1 MKKFDAIIGYEIEK
15 EELMRLCDVMK
26 NKEKYSALGVEMP
39 KAILLHG
46 EPGLGKTLMAKTLIE
61 ESGRKCFSCK
71 KDRADGA
78 FVDKIRETFE
88 SAINNQPS
96 IVFLDDMDKFAQ
108 DNLSE
113 DNNKEEFVTI
123 QSCFE
128 DLKRKDV
135 FVVATANNIRNIP
148 RSLLREGR
156 FGKQMKIEKP
166 NREDSINI
174 IAHFL
179 KNKAVT
185 EDVSA
190 EFVANLLEGKSCAFL
205 ESVVNEAGIYAG
217 YENQSKINKKHFIN
231 AVMRLS
237 TKHLPSKKMNDK
249 EKQMVCYHEAGHAVA
264 SILLGKKI
272 ALLTSK
278 KHGEVGGFCSTYEH
292 EEENHT
298 FEEFKNEIIILLSGK
313 ASTEIIY
320 NTPDL
325 GVESD
330 VKKASE
336 LTSYYIEKLAIKGFS
351 YLYDYEEYLDKQP
364 IKRIEEITDKISE
377 MLEELYQEALTL
389 LKNNQ
394 TLLETIAKALF
405 EKEILVWED
414 ICLLSHCI
422 DT

>member
-1 MKKFDAIIGYEIEK
+1 MKNFEAIIGYESEK

-26 NKEKYSALGVEMP
+26 NKEKYLALGVEMP
-39 KAILLHG
+39 KALLLHG

-61 ESGRKCFSCK
+61 ASGRKCFSCK

-88 SAINNQPS
+88 NAINNQPS

-108 DNLSE
+108 DNLRE
-113 DNNKEEFVTI
+113 DSNKEEFVTI

-128 DLKRKDV
+128 DLKGKDV
-135 FVVATANNIRNIP
+135 FVVATANETYNIP
-148 RSLLREGR
+148 YSLLREGR
-156 FGKQMKIEKP
+156 FGKQMKIEAP
-166 NREDSINI
+166 NKEDSIKI

-179 KNKAVT
+179 KNKVIT

-205 ESVVNEAGIYAG
+205 ESIINEAGVYAG
-217 YENQSKINKKHFIN
+217 YENATKINRKHFIDS
-231 AVMRLS
+231 VMILT
-237 TKHLPSKKMNDK
+237 TKNLPSKKMNDT
-249 EKQMVCYHEAGHAVA
+249 ERRMVCCHEAGHAVA
-264 SILLGKKI
+264 CMLLGKKI

-320 NTPDL
+320 NSPDL

-330 VKKASE
+330 IKKASQ
-336 LTSYYIEKLAIKGFS
+336 LVRYYIEKLAIKGFS
-351 YLYDYEEYLDKQP
+351 FLYDNSPYCDKQP
-364 IKRIEEITDKISE
+364 IKRVEQISDKISE
-377 MLEELYQEALTL
+377 TLEELYNESLVL

-394 TLLETIAKALF
+394 KLLETIANALF
-405 EKEILVWED
+405 EKETLVWED
-414 ICLLSHCI
+414 ICNLTKDLVS
-422 DT
+422 

>member
-1 MKKFDAIIGYEIEK
+1 MKKFEVIIGYETEK
-15 EELMRLCDVMK
+15 EELMRLCDIMR

-166 NREDSINI
+166 NREDSIKI

-179 KNKAVT
+179 KNKAIT
-185 EDVSA
+185 ADVSA
-190 EFVANLLEGKSCAFL
+190 EFVANLLEGESCAFL

-231 AVMRLS
+231 AAMRLS

-325 GVESD
+325 GVEAD

-351 YLYDYEEYLDKQP
+351 YLYDYEEYLNKQP

-414 ICLLSHCI
+414 ICQLSHCI